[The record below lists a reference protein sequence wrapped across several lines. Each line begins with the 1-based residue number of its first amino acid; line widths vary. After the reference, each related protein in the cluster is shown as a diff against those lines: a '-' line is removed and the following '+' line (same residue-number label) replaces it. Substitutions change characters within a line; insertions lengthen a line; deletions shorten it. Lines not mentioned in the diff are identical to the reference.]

1 MVYQFAWEDMTR
13 YHCVS
18 GLRNSHLFLRV
29 LEAGEPQIKVPDNV
43 VSAESPLLACGQ
55 LSPCRVVIWWVGEC
69 KVRESTLCY
78 LLL

>member
-43 VSAESPLLACGQ
+43 VSAESSLPGLWTAES
-55 LSPCRVVIWWVGEC
+55 LSCRHMVGWG
-69 KVRESTLCY
+69 V
-78 LLL
+78 